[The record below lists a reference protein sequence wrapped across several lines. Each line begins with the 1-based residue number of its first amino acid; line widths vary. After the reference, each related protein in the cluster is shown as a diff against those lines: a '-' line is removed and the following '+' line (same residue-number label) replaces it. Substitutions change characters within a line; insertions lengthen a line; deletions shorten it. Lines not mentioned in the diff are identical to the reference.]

1 MSLADRLQEDVKD
14 AMRAGDKL
22 RRSVIR
28 YVRSAIHNEEISR
41 QSELDDDG
49 IIEVLFRQAQQRRES
64 IEAYGKG
71 GRHDLVAKEEAEL
84 AIILEYLPEQLSTDE
99 ISEIVKK
106 VIAEAGAAG
115 PQDMGKVMGQV
126 MPQVKGRAQGRE
138 VSAIAARLLK

>member
-14 AMRAGDKL
+14 AMRAGDQL

-28 YVRSAIHNEEISR
+28 YVRSAIHNEEISK

-49 IIEVLFRQAQQRRES
+49 IIEVLGRQAQQRRES
-64 IEAYGKG
+64 IEAYDKG
-71 GRHDLVAKEEAEL
+71 GRQDLVAKEEAEL
-84 AIILEYLPEQLSTDE
+84 AIILEYLPEPMSTDE
-99 ISEIVKK
+99 IGEIVKK
-106 VIAEAGAAG
+106 VIDDTGAAG
-115 PQDMGKVMGQV
+115 PQDMGRVMGQV